1 MATSIL
7 ATFFPLPAFSSLF
20 YFSRN
25 FIVIDLSLFGVQP
38 CNNLNILVTLLKLNE
53 SATLVQTF
61 PSCLPLSP
69 TMSVAAQQPDAAAED
84 SPESPAAPPKEDCGV
99 KGQEYLAPYLDKS
112 KSECLNEADD
122 HPYGHCLTSGG
133 GFLESDCDEQLI
145 LSLSFNQAVKV
156 HSIKVK
162 APRDKGPK
170 SVRIFQNQPNT
181 LDFDSADGSTSTQ
194 DLT

>member
-1 MATSIL
+1 MGSN
-7 ATFFPLPAFSSLF
+7 
-20 YFSRN
+20 R
-25 FIVIDLSLFGVQP
+25 VII
-38 CNNLNILVTLLKLNE
+38 LNILVTLLNE
-53 SATLVQTF
+53 SARTATLVQTF

-69 TMSVAAQQPDAAAED
+69 IMSVAAQQPDAAAED